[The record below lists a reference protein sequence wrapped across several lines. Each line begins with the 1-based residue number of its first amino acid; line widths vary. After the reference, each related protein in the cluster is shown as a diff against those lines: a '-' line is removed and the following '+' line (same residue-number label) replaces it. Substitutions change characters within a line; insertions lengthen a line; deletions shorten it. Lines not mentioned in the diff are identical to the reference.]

1 MSVPRH
7 ANTHAGENIP
17 VDPHQAC
24 TRFGD
29 ILLEIFS
36 KGKSVSMKVSHADL
50 GNNGL
55 CQDESDDEDV
65 TMPSMAKRL
74 AYMSLANCDS
84 ISDRAK
90 RLSAE

>member
-1 MSVPRH
+1 
-7 ANTHAGENIP
+7 
-17 VDPHQAC
+17 
-24 TRFGD
+24 
-29 ILLEIFS
+29 
-36 KGKSVSMKVSHADL
+36 MKVSHADS

-74 AYMSLANCDS
+74 AYISLANCDS